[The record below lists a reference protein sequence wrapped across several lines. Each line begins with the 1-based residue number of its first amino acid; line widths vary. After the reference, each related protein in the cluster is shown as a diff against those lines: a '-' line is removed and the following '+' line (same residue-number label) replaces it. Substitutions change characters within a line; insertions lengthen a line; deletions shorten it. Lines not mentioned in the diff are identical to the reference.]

1 MTDDSERQVFETR
14 LATLGW
20 KSSYISD
27 AIRRASTG
35 VDKQAMIKTAP
46 ERVLAAA
53 SLKSCNFLEILEI
66 KTHLFLTIRYA
77 SASGYARQLRRGTP
91 R

>member
-1 MTDDSERQVFETR
+1 
-14 LATLGW
+14 
-20 KSSYISD
+20 
-27 AIRRASTG
+27 
-35 VDKQAMIKTAP
+35 MIKTAL